1 MWLSSEIHRRSRMM
15 KMKALSI
22 PMIILMLDISLPAA
36 EWQKAMYGFAKRH
49 NIRKLKRLKLSH
61 DLLYTYEN
69 MICFLIKLVLVPAK
83 RLFMFTFST
92 GTSAML
98 LQISETLHFDHQLL
112 PWHPRRHGP
121 HRASVGL
128 QFLVDRF
135 RYHP

>member
-15 KMKALSI
+15 KMKALMKMTALSI
-22 PMIILMLDISLPAA
+22 PMTILILDISLPAA

-83 RLFMFTFST
+83 RLLMFTVLVKVLVLCFYRLVRPC
-92 GTSAML
+92 TS
-98 LQISETLHFDHQLL
+98 IINC
-112 PWHPRRHGP
+112 RHGIQDD
-121 HRASVGL
+121 ANL
-128 QFLVDRF
+128 TE
-135 RYHP
+135 HP